1 MNPPFLEWVA
11 GHLRVSE
18 QDLSCEAL
26 PGDASLRRYYRI
38 GVGDLRT
45 VLADASAEPGVT
57 AHFIKTAHIF
67 AESGVRVPDLLA
79 WDSDCGWS
87 LQEDAGSQLLLP
99 LLSDEDAGAHWYGAA
114 FHLLQQLYKTCAS
127 SIALPPYD
135 RERLQIELD
144 VCEEW
149 FLRGLMGWQPN
160 DPYLKAQGA
169 LHRLLLENALG
180 QPSILV
186 HRDFHAR
193 NLMVNASEELV
204 AIDFQDALV
213 GPYTYDLV
221 SLLKD
226 CYRRWP
232 RDFVES
238 QVQRFYERVSE
249 VFEFDVDAAKFLE
262 QFDLMGLQRHIKVLG
277 VFARLHLRD
286 GKSAYLA
293 DLPRVIAYV
302 EEALALYRDLHPEI
316 AEFERVWLD
325 CVKPLYLVQD
335 WYSPCE

>member
-11 GHLRVSE
+11 GQLRASE

-38 GVGDLRT
+38 GVGDSQT
-45 VLADASAEPGVT
+45 ILADASAEPGVT
-57 AHFIKTAHIF
+57 AHFIKTARIF

-99 LLSDEDAGAHWYGAA
+99 LLLDEDAGAHWYGAA
-114 FHLLQQLYKTCAS
+114 FHLLQQLYMTRAS
-127 SIALPPYD
+127 RIDLPPYD

-144 VCEEW
+144 VCEAW
-149 FLRGLMGWQPN
+149 FLRGLMAWQPS
-160 DPYLKAQGA
+160 DCYLKAQQA
-169 LHRLLLENALG
+169 LHRLLLENALR

-186 HRDFHAR
+186 HRDFHSR
-193 NLMVNASEELV
+193 NLMVNASQELV

-226 CYRRWP
+226 CYKRWP

-238 QVQRFYERVSE
+238 QVHRFYERVSE
-249 VFEFDVDAAKFLE
+249 VFEFDVDAAEFLG

-286 GKSAYLA
+286 GKSGYLH
-293 DLPRVIAYV
+293 DLPRVIAYI
-302 EEALALYRDLHPEI
+302 EEVLALYRDRHLEI
-316 AEFERVWLD
+316 AEFEGAWFEWIRPM
-325 CVKPLYLVQD
+325 CVEQE
-335 WYSPCE
+335 WYRSCE

>member
-11 GHLRVSE
+11 GHLGTAE
-18 QDLSCEAL
+18 PDLMFEAL
-26 PGDASLRRYYRI
+26 PGDASLRRYYR
-38 GVGDLRT
+38 LRSAGLRAI
-45 VLADASAEPGVT
+45 LADASAEPGVT
-57 AHFIKTAHIF
+57 AHFTKTAEIF
-67 AESGVRVPDLLA
+67 ARSGVRVPELLA
-79 WDSDCGWS
+79 WDNDRGWS

-99 LLSDEDAGAHWYGAA
+99 LLEDEESGSRWYGAA
-114 FHLLQQLYKTCAS
+114 YPMLRQLYLTKNLG
-127 SIALPPYD
+127 IDLPPYD
-135 RERLQIELD
+135 RGRLQIELD

-149 FLRGLMGWQPN
+149 FLRGLLDWVPDSAYVQ
-160 DPYLKAQGA
+160 AQQA
-169 LHRLLLENALG
+169 LHKLLLARILE

-193 NLMVNASEELV
+193 NLMVKAPDELV

-226 CYRRWP
+226 CYKRWP
-232 RDFVES
+232 RNFVES
-238 QVQRFYERVSE
+238 QVRRFFEFSSE
-249 VFEFDVDAAKFLE
+249 VFDFGVDAKVFLE

-286 GKSAYLA
+286 GKSGYLA

-302 EEALALYRDLHPEI
+302 EETLALYRHRHPEL
-316 AEFERVWLD
+316 AEYERVWFD
-325 CVKPLYLVQD
+325 CVKPLCVVQS
-335 WYSPCE
+335 WYRPCE